1 MPATPTFRTTTRH
14 MLKESKTYA
23 SQTLMGG
30 LSGFESPIGLD
41 RRDRLS
47 ALKSGDIGFV
57 HSWDINTSVDGP
69 GTRMTVFM
77 SGCPLRC
84 QYCQNPDT
92 WKMRDGKPVYL
103 DAMIKKVDRYKDLF
117 KATHGGITFSGGE
130 SMMQPAFVSRVFHAA
145 KEMGVHTCLDTSGF
159 LNTNYTDEMLED
171 IDLCLL
177 DVKSGDEETYHKVT
191 GGTLQPTIDFGQR
204 LAKAGKKI
212 WVRFV
217 LVPGLTDSEENVEN
231 VAKICE
237 SFGDA
242 VEHIDV
248 LGFHRLHRVLNCR
261 AEPRV
266 NTTIR
271 PVRPYPR
278 DMADIYAF
286 PTGESNDG
294 RPVRPQGV
302 PDEVWAAVESVSTM
316 KRIHDVRYREIPVP
330 STLADYGIG
339 VEFEAGERAL
349 GDAFSAGLGSD
360 AESRIATG
368 WIMMLYAHELR
379 IDWDSNWR
387 CVAFARLPLETAE
400 NDSLTPGMY
409 WDDMCDYFD
418 GIEPDSVSGTV
429 TVTQNTAFGSMAGST
444 SAGCEIRVSWTPL
457 DGTGPDGTMDAGA
470 QVRSWAAFIRSTIR
484 FEEDDAS

>member
-177 DVKSGDEETYHKVT
+177 GRQSGDEETYSPRSPAAPCSPPSI
-191 GGTLQPTIDFGQR
+191 LASDWPT
-204 LAKAGKKI
+204 AGKKI

-217 LVPGLTDSEENVEN
+217 LVPGLTDSEENVETWRRSASPS
-231 VAKICE
+231 VMP
-237 SFGDA
+237 S
-242 VEHIDV
+242 
-248 LGFHRLHRVLNCR
+248 
-261 AEPRV
+261 
-266 NTTIR
+266 NT
-271 PVRPYPR
+271 
-278 DMADIYAF
+278 
-286 PTGESNDG
+286 
-294 RPVRPQGV
+294 
-302 PDEVWAAVESVSTM
+302 STC
-316 KRIHDVRYREIPVP
+316 
-330 STLADYGIG
+330 
-339 VEFEAGERAL
+339 
-349 GDAFSAGLGSD
+349 
-360 AESRIATG
+360 
-368 WIMMLYAHELR
+368 
-379 IDWDSNWR
+379 WDSTSL
-387 CVAFARLPLETAE
+387 AAR
-400 NDSLTPGMY
+400 
-409 WDDMCDYFD
+409 
-418 GIEPDSVSGTV
+418 SGTNCASH
-429 TVTQNTAFGSMAGST
+429 TRWRT
-444 SAGCEIRVSWTPL
+444 RRDPTPPPAN
-457 DGTGPDGTMDAGA
+457 G
-470 QVRSWAAFIRSTIR
+470 
-484 FEEDDAS
+484 

>member
-212 WVRFV
+212 WPTPKRTSKTWRRSASPSVM
-217 LVPGLTDSEENVEN
+217 PS
-231 VAKICE
+231 
-237 SFGDA
+237 
-242 VEHIDV
+242 
-248 LGFHRLHRVLNCR
+248 
-261 AEPRV
+261 
-266 NTTIR
+266 NT
-271 PVRPYPR
+271 
-278 DMADIYAF
+278 
-286 PTGESNDG
+286 
-294 RPVRPQGV
+294 
-302 PDEVWAAVESVSTM
+302 STC
-316 KRIHDVRYREIPVP
+316 
-330 STLADYGIG
+330 
-339 VEFEAGERAL
+339 
-349 GDAFSAGLGSD
+349 
-360 AESRIATG
+360 
-368 WIMMLYAHELR
+368 
-379 IDWDSNWR
+379 WDSTSL
-387 CVAFARLPLETAE
+387 AAR
-400 NDSLTPGMY
+400 
-409 WDDMCDYFD
+409 
-418 GIEPDSVSGTV
+418 SGTNCASH
-429 TVTQNTAFGSMAGST
+429 TRWRT
-444 SAGCEIRVSWTPL
+444 RRDPTPPPAN
-457 DGTGPDGTMDAGA
+457 G
-470 QVRSWAAFIRSTIR
+470 
-484 FEEDDAS
+484 